1 MRLTRATE
9 EHLPVILDLIN
20 DAVDNRLRHLDT
32 DQWEKPWPTRE
43 ERDDRVR
50 RGLRGGK
57 TWIVW
62 DGDTAAATVTI
73 AKQANVEV
81 WPAELDRDEPA
92 VYVHRLITRT
102 AYQGRGLGAS
112 LVDWAG
118 RLAAEQYEAKWIRI
132 DVWTTNEDL
141 HAYYQRIGFA
151 RVGFCED
158 PDYPSGALFQKP
170 VPEPTSTVPLPWDIA
185 GKDTSLS

>member
-1 MRLTRATE
+1 MQLIRAE
-9 EHLPVILDLIN
+9 EAHLPVILALIN
-20 DAVDNRLRHLDT
+20 DAVEKRLRLLDT

-43 ERDDRVR
+43 ERDERVL

-62 DGDTAAATVTI
+62 DDGTPAATVTI
-73 AKQANVEV
+73 ARQANPEV
-81 WPAELDRDEPA
+81 WPAELDRDEAA

-102 AYQGRGLGAS
+102 AYQGRGLGAA

-118 RLAAEQYEAKWIRI
+118 REAADQYGAEWIRI
-132 DVWTTNEDL
+132 DVWRDNFAL
-141 HAYYQRIGFA
+141 HSYYRGIGFA
-151 RVGFCED
+151 PVGFSDD

-170 VPEPTSTVPLPWDIA
+170 VPTPERTVPLPWNVPEDI
-185 GKDTSLS
+185 SFS

>member
-1 MRLTRATE
+1 MRLIRAEE
-9 EHLPVILDLIN
+9 EHLPIILDLIN
-20 DAVDNRLRHLDT
+20 DAVDRRLRHLDT
-32 DQWEKPWPTRE
+32 DQWEKPWPNRE
-43 ERDDRVR
+43 ERDERVL
-50 RGLRGGK
+50 RGLRGRK

-102 AYQGRGLGAS
+102 AYRGRGLGAS

-118 RLAAEQYEAKWIRI
+118 REAYHQYRAKSIRI
-132 DVWTTNEDL
+132 DVWRANEAL
-141 HAYYQRIGFA
+141 HAYYQDIGFVP
-151 RVGFCED
+151 VGFSDD
-158 PDYPSGALFQKP
+158 PDYPSGALFQKAVP
-170 VPEPTSTVPLPWDIA
+170 VQECTGPFPWDVPEDASF
-185 GKDTSLS
+185 S